1 MRKANR
7 LSVSKREKPD
17 PKSSGRRKTYFCGN
31 TAKGWLQQLWHSRRN
46 PVRNWGHMHRQ
57 WLNTMPKGATM
68 ESSKGHEFCG
78 RILDEAESLTIH
90 MPTLLPNGRN
100 RSGQSLTTIDNHS
113 ARIETRPSGKLEE
126 AVTCAVNQKAFLR
139 TFLCHGEVEAG
150 NSPVESAQ
158 RGMVVGR

>member
-1 MRKANR
+1 MAFQAKSGQELGTYAQAVAEYHAKGRDDGKLER
-7 LSVSKREKPD
+7 PRILRPDSGRGRKPD
-17 PKSSGRRKTYFCGN
+17 NPHADLA
-31 TAKGWLQQLWHSRRN
+31 AK
-46 PVRNWGHMHRQ
+46 RQ
-57 WLNTMPKGATM
+57 EQIRPIT
-68 ESSKGHEFCG
+68 
-78 RILDEAESLTIH
+78 
-90 MPTLLPNGRN
+90 
-100 RSGQSLTTIDNHS
+100 DNHS